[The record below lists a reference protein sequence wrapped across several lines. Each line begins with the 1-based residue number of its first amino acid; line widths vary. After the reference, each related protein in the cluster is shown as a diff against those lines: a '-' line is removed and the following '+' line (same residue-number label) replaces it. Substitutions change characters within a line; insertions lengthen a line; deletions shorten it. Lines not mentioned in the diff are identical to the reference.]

1 MSRAHTRY
9 VVIASLALVVASLP
23 ASAQAQR
30 GRAGAGAPAATPKQ
44 QAPIDLT
51 GYWVSVVTEDWRYRM
66 VTPPKG
72 DHPGIPLNPEG
83 NRIANSWDPAKDE
96 AAGDQ
101 CKAYGAWR
109 RDARARTSSRHW
121 DGDDVMKLETEAGTQ
136 TRLFR
141 FGAPGAAASAE
152 RSWQGTSAAQWEMA
166 GGGRGRGRG
175 APQGGTLKV
184 VTTRLRAGYTQ
195 KNGVPY
201 SENAVLTEYF
211 TRTTEPNG
219 DSWLIVT
226 PRPRGS
232 SVLHDA
238 LRSQHALQEAARH
251 SGARVDARGLFRAI
265 AHLAVRSVRFSGLM
279 SPKRTY
285 RRRSERIYE

>member
-1 MSRAHTRY
+1 MRA
-9 VVIASLALVVASLP
+9 P
-23 ASAQAQR
+23 
-30 GRAGAGAPAATPKQ
+30 GR
-44 QAPIDLT
+44 LH
-51 GYWVSVVTEDWRYRM
+51 VT
-66 VTPPKG
+66 
-72 DHPGIPLNPEG
+72 
-83 NRIANSWDPAKDE
+83 
-96 AAGDQ
+96 
-101 CKAYGAWR
+101 
-109 RDARARTSSRHW
+109 W

-226 PRPRGS
+226 H
-232 SVLHDA
+232 VLEDP
-238 LRSQHALQEAARH
+238 QYYTTP
-251 SGARVDARGLFRAI
+251 F
-265 AHLAVRSVRFSGLM
+265 VRSTHYKKLPDTPAPAWTPEACSAR
-279 SPKRTY
+279 
-285 RRRSERIYE
+285 

>member
-1 MSRAHTRY
+1 MSRALTRFA
-9 VVIASLALVVASLP
+9 VITALALVVAPLT

-30 GRAGAGAPAATPKQ
+30 GRGAAAPPATAKQ

-66 VTPPKG
+66 VTAPKG

-101 CKAYGAWR
+101 CKAYGAGGVM
-109 RDARARTSSRHW
+109 RAPGRLHVTW

-136 TRLFR
+136 TRSFR

-152 RSWQGTSAAQWEMA
+152 RSWQGTSVAQWEIA

-184 VTTRLRAGYTQ
+184 VTTRMRAGYAQ

-226 PRPRGS
+226 H
-232 SVLHDA
+232 VLEDP
-238 LRSQHALQEAARH
+238 Q
-251 SGARVDARGLFRAI
+251 FYTTPF
-265 AHLAVRSVRFSGLM
+265 VRSTHYKKLPDTPAPAWTPETCTAR
-279 SPKRTY
+279 
-285 RRRSERIYE
+285 